1 MVPAEQLSSCCVNRR
16 SKSKFDRGDFHIN
29 LGRAEMRYIALVTLA
44 AALMLPAPAARAI
57 TMTFGGILS
66 GANEVPPNG
75 SPGAGSV
82 AVVLDPTAETI
93 QIIASFFGLTTP
105 DMAAHIH
112 CCQTMP
118 GTNVGVATTVPAFA
132 GFPLQVTQGTYLS
145 PVFSL
150 EDPSFFN
157 PAFVTMQGGMEQAE
171 TALIAGIENGL
182 TYFNIHTT
190 QFSGGELR
198 TQLLPLGVPVPGPIV
213 GAGLP
218 GLVAA
223 CGGLLAL
230 ARRRRRTA

>member
-1 MVPAEQLSSCCVNRR
+1 MVPVEQLSSCCDNRR
-16 SKSKFDRGDFHIN
+16 PESNSIGEASLQLRIGEQ
-29 LGRAEMRYIALVTLA
+29 RRYIALVTLA
-44 AALMLPAPAARAI
+44 AALMLPSPAARAI

-66 GANEVPPNG
+66 GANEVPPNN

-112 CCQTMP
+112 CCQTML

-218 GLVAA
+218 GLILA